1 MPSEVATPG
10 EAFATSEEA
19 HETRAARAVHDI
31 RAARAAREPGG
42 ARAARDT
49 RRARAEGA
57 GSREAGGRPADAP
70 VRRGN
75 LLLVLIAL
83 CTAVT
88 AANIYLAAPLLPLI
102 ARDFGSTPSAVAWIA
117 SVAQFGYA
125 AGLLLFAPLGDRV
138 NRRRLVAVL
147 SLVTTAALL
156 AAAGAAG
163 TAALAATVFVASAAT
178 VVPQLLVPLVAERAP
193 ADRRARHVSAVI
205 AGLFTGI
212 VAARVL
218 GGLAGQAFGWRAVF
232 VGAAVLTTALG
243 LLTAAALPTERHRPR
258 EGRLFAGLTAMPG
271 LVRRSPDLWRAC
283 VRQAGMYGAWSALWT
298 SLALLLTGRA
308 YGMSTATA
316 GLFGL
321 FGLAAGVVAPLAG
334 GLVDRFGAAKVV
346 RNAYLLAAVSV
357 PLFWLGGRVLVAL
370 FVAAVVIHV
379 ALVASHVANQTLALT
394 TTSAPATANSA
405 YVVAGFAGGATAS
418 ALAGLAFTHF
428 GWGGVVTVAGTWLA
442 LGWTTTTTRR

>member
-1 MPSEVATPG
+1 MPSAATRTPT
-10 EAFATSEEA
+10 AAQQRVPDPATD
-19 HETRAARAVHDI
+19 R
-31 RAARAAREPGG
+31 
-42 ARAARDT
+42 
-49 RRARAEGA
+49 
-57 GSREAGGRPADAP
+57 GR
-70 VRRGN
+70 G

-102 ARDFGSTPSAVAWIA
+102 AHDFGSTPSAVAWIA

-125 AGLLLFAPLGDRV
+125 AGLLFFAPLGDRV

-147 SLVTTAALL
+147 SLVTAASLTAG
-156 AAAGAAG
+156 AAAAG
-163 TAALAATVFVASAAT
+163 TAGLAAAVLVASAAT
-178 VVPQLLVPLVAERAP
+178 VVPQLLVPLVAQRAP
-193 ADRRARHVSAVI
+193 ADRRARHVAAVI

-232 VGAAVLTTALG
+232 VGAAVLTAVLG
-243 LLTAAALPTERHRPR
+243 LLTAVALPAEGRTAR
-258 EGRLFAGLTAMPG
+258 EGHLFAGLTAMPG

-298 SLALLLTGRA
+298 SLALLLTGGT

-321 FGLAAGVVAPLAG
+321 FGLAASVVAPLAG
-334 GLVDRFGAAKVV
+334 GLVDRFGAAKTVGG
-346 RNAYLLAAVSV
+346 AYALAAVSV
-357 PLFWLGGRVLVAL
+357 PLFWLGGHVLAAL
-370 FVAAVVIHV
+370 FAAAIVIHA

-418 ALAGLAFTHF
+418 ALAGLAFAHL
-428 GWGGVVTVAGTWLA
+428 GWGGVVAVAGAWLA
-442 LGWTTTTTRR
+442 LGWGTTAGRR

>member
-1 MPSEVATPG
+1 MPSAVTAPQRVRP
-10 EAFATSEEA
+10 S
-19 HETRAARAVHDI
+19 AAPR
-31 RAARAAREPGG
+31 
-42 ARAARDT
+42 
-49 RRARAEGA
+49 
-57 GSREAGGRPADAP
+57 
-70 VRRGN
+70 RRGD

-88 AANIYLAAPLLPLI
+88 AANIYVAAPLLPLI
-102 ARDFGSTPSAVAWIA
+102 AHDFGSTPSAVAWIA

-125 AGLLLFAPLGDRV
+125 AGLLFFAPLGDRV

-147 SLVTTAALL
+147 SLATTAALTAGAAARSATAL
-156 AAAGAAG
+156 AAAV
-163 TAALAATVFVASAAT
+163 LVASAAT

-193 ADRRARHVSAVI
+193 AHHRARHVAAVI

-232 VGAAVLTTALG
+232 LGAAVLTAALG
-243 LLTAAALPTERHRPR
+243 LLTAAALPAEDRRPR
-258 EGRLFAGLTAMPG
+258 AGGLLTGLRTMPG
-271 LVRRSPDLWRAC
+271 LVRRSPELWRAC

-298 SLALLLTGRA
+298 SLALLLTGEP
-308 YGMSTATA
+308 YGLSTATA

-321 FGLAAGVVAPLAG
+321 FGLAASVVAPLAG
-334 GLVDRFGAAKVV
+334 GLVDRFGAARIVRTAYVV
-346 RNAYLLAAVSV
+346 AAVSV
-357 PLFWLGGRVLVAL
+357 PLFWLGGHVLPAL
-370 FVAAVVIHV
+370 FVAAVAIHA

-418 ALAGLAFTHF
+418 ALAGLAFTHV
-428 GWGGVVTVAGTWLA
+428 GWGGVVAVAGVWLA
-442 LGWTTTTTRR
+442 LGWGTTAVRR

>member
-1 MPSEVATPG
+1 MSSAGTRTPAAAATHRRTPDP
-10 EAFATSEEA
+10 ATD
-19 HETRAARAVHDI
+19 R
-31 RAARAAREPGG
+31 
-42 ARAARDT
+42 
-49 RRARAEGA
+49 
-57 GSREAGGRPADAP
+57 SR
-70 VRRGN
+70 N

-88 AANIYLAAPLLPLI
+88 AANIYVAAPLLPLI
-102 ARDFGSTPSAVAWIA
+102 ARDFGSTSSAVAWIA

-125 AGLLLFAPLGDRV
+125 AGLLFFAPLGDRV

-147 SLVTTAALL
+147 SLVTALALIAGAAAGGSATL
-156 AAAGAAG
+156 AAAV
-163 TAALAATVFVASAAT
+163 LVASAAT
-178 VVPQLLVPLVAERAP
+178 VVPQLLVPLVAARAP
-193 ADRRARHVSAVI
+193 ADRRARHVAAVI

-232 VGAAVLTTALG
+232 VGAAVLTAVLG
-243 LLTAAALPTERHRPR
+243 LVTAAALPAEERRVR
-258 EGRLFAGLTAMPG
+258 EGHLFTGLTAMPG

-298 SLALLLTGRA
+298 SLALLLTDGS

-321 FGLAAGVVAPLAG
+321 FGLSASVVAPLAG
-334 GLVDRFGAAKVV
+334 GLVDRFGAARTV
-346 RNAYLLAAVSV
+346 RGAYLLAAVSV
-357 PLFWLGGRVLVAL
+357 PLFWLGGHVLAAL
-370 FVAAVVIHV
+370 FAAAIVIHA

-418 ALAGLAFTHF
+418 ALAGLAYARF
-428 GWGGVVTVAGTWLA
+428 GWGGVVAVAGTWLV
-442 LGWTTTTTRR
+442 LGWTTTAGRQRPARQGQA